1 MPRADTINDHTGETA
16 AMLPAFRVCSL
27 SLGQHKLENAKFGLT
42 KSTPRRLNQPGRCHL
57 CPSYILQSNTL
68 QLGHDCATLPKLLHH
83 HKQEHWIAPGVI
95 VKCHQLEWA
104 AGEHSC
110 SSVPLTETT
119 TTSHEELKHVASF
132 WSWFHY
138 YDLNL
143 YRALKCR
150 AVRLFEIVM
159 WACTIFKPQKAI
171 WMQHT

>member
-1 MPRADTINDHTGETA
+1 MPNMVWPNQD
-16 AMLPAFRVCSL
+16 
-27 SLGQHKLENAKFGLT
+27 
-42 KSTPRRLNQPGRCHL
+42 PRRLNQPGRCHL

-68 QLGHDCATLPKLLHH
+68 QLGHNCATVTLPKLLHH

-119 TTSHEELKHVASF
+119 MTSREELKHFASF

-143 YRALKCR
+143 YKALKCR
-150 AVRLFEIVM
+150 AVWLM
-159 WACTIFKPQKAI
+159 WACTIFKLQKARFFRQPSQCAT
-171 WMQHT
+171 WMQCT